1 MTSYPAFCDHIL
13 HQNELVAAGICH
25 GDTWNLI
32 FINNMLG
39 EILKLSP
46 GRMDDEPF
54 LPRLTRCGFD
64 EVEES
69 LSEPHGGELIAHHK
83 EGSMYIIRWKSVSID
98 DSAGGEQVRLITMSK
113 IPVDQINRVAELP
126 WQELT
131 VLLDSIHD
139 GIWVIDSDGI
149 TLRVNKAMERIAGL
163 RAEEVIGKHVTEPM
177 HKGRFETCVTLRALI
192 EKRSVTMFD
201 DYSNGKRCLNT
212 STPIFDEKG
221 NVWRVIASIRDMT
234 ELETLQRKLTDLEME
249 TLAYK
254 ARLENLETEMDA
266 GFVGHSAPMRRLR
279 KEASKA
285 ARTEAITLILGE
297 TGTGKT
303 LTAKAIHDMGQ
314 RSAEPFIAV
323 NCGAI
328 PMSLMESE
336 LFGYEKGAF
345 TGAAKSGKP
354 GMFEL
359 AHKGTL
365 LLDEIGELPLPM
377 QAKLLQVLDGHP
389 FHRVGGTKPIT
400 VDVRV
405 IAATNKDLR
414 ELIRQGQFRSDLY
427 FRINVF
433 QLMLPPLRERTES
446 IFPLIG
452 SFSRGKIARESFTE
466 NAIHII
472 ETYDWPGNVRELRN
486 IVQRLGISCSDRPVR
501 ANDVIR
507 YFSDGTLS
515 APLFPV
521 MGDEAFLP
529 HGADSAPPN
538 AVKQAS
544 LHLPEQNPDRTR
556 LMETLERY
564 GYNLSAAARAMGI
577 TRATIYR
584 RMKKHGITVRR
595 RGE

>member
-266 GFVGHSAPMRRLR
+266 GFVGHSAPMQGSLQGRPHRSHHPHPRRNRNRQDADGQGHPRHGPAQRRTVHRGKLRGHPHVAYGIRIVRLR
-279 KEASKA
+279 K
-285 ARTEAITLILGE
+285 R
-297 TGTGKT
+297 
-303 LTAKAIHDMGQ
+303 
-314 RSAEPFIAV
+314 
-323 NCGAI
+323 
-328 PMSLMESE
+328 
-336 LFGYEKGAF
+336 
-345 TGAAKSGKP
+345 
-354 GMFEL
+354 
-359 AHKGTL
+359 
-365 LLDEIGELPLPM
+365 
-377 QAKLLQVLDGHP
+377 
-389 FHRVGGTKPIT
+389 
-400 VDVRV
+400 
-405 IAATNKDLR
+405 
-414 ELIRQGQFRSDLY
+414 
-427 FRINVF
+427 
-433 QLMLPPLRERTES
+433 
-446 IFPLIG
+446 
-452 SFSRGKIARESFTE
+452 
-466 NAIHII
+466 
-472 ETYDWPGNVRELRN
+472 
-486 IVQRLGISCSDRPVR
+486 RL
-501 ANDVIR
+501 
-507 YFSDGTLS
+507 
-515 APLFPV
+515 
-521 MGDEAFLP
+521 
-529 HGADSAPPN
+529 H
-538 AVKQAS
+538 
-544 LHLPEQNPDRTR
+544 
-556 LMETLERY
+556 
-564 GYNLSAAARAMGI
+564 
-577 TRATIYR
+577 
-584 RMKKHGITVRR
+584 R
-595 RGE
+595 RGQERQARHV

>member
-1 MTSYPAFCDHIL
+1 MTPQPAFCDHIL
-13 HQNELVAAGICH
+13 HQNELVAAGICR
-25 GDTWNLI
+25 GETWNLI

-46 GRMDDEPF
+46 GRADDEPF

-83 EGSMYIIRWKSVSID
+83 EGSMYIIRWKSVSAG
-98 DSAGGEQVRLITMSK
+98 DSADGEQVRLITMSK

-192 EKRSVTMFD
+192 EKRAVTMFD

-249 TLAYK
+249 TLSYK
-254 ARLENLETEMDA
+254 ARLENLQTEMDA

-303 LTAKAIHDMGQ
+303 LTAKAIHDMSQ

-328 PMSLMESE
+328 PENLFESE
-336 LFGYEKGAF
+336 FFGYKKGAF
-345 TGAAKSGKP
+345 TGA
-354 GMFEL
+354 L
-359 AHKGTL
+359 ADRKGCLDRADGGTL
-365 LLDEIGELPLPM
+365 FLDEIGEMPMDM
-377 QAKLLQVLDGHP
+377 QAKLLRAIQNNEIT
-389 FHRVGGTKPIT
+389 RVGGIRPIKLDIRYIAST
-400 VDVRV
+400 NCDLKKKVREG
-405 IAATNKDLR
+405 T
-414 ELIRQGQFRSDLY
+414 FRSDLY
-427 FRINVF
+427 YRLHVIPIQV
-433 QLMLPPLRERTES
+433 PPLRERE
-446 IFPLIG
+446 G
-452 SFSRGKIARESFTE
+452 DIARLSQHFVSEFNKQYHKNVVLSPE
-466 NAIHII
+466 NI
-472 ETYDWPGNVRELRN
+472 ELLENYSWPGNIRELRN
-486 IVQRLGISCSDRPVR
+486 VMEYLVVCCAPNGHVDNSYIYGTFDLSNQNAYVEYDPDQSL
-501 ANDVIR
+501 NDAITAYEKKYLENALR
-507 YFSDGTLS
+507 YARNLKEASQILNIDPSTVSRKLRQHGLTLQ
-515 APLFPV
+515 
-521 MGDEAFLP
+521 G
-529 HGADSAPPN
+529 
-538 AVKQAS
+538 K
-544 LHLPEQNPDRTR
+544 
-556 LMETLERY
+556 
-564 GYNLSAAARAMGI
+564 
-577 TRATIYR
+577 
-584 RMKKHGITVRR
+584 
-595 RGE
+595 

>member
-221 NVWRVIASIRDMT
+221 NVWRVIAS
-234 ELETLQRKLTDLEME
+234 
-249 TLAYK
+249 TLAAK
-254 ARLENLETEMDA
+254 
-266 GFVGHSAPMRRLR
+266 
-279 KEASKA
+279 
-285 ARTEAITLILGE
+285 
-297 TGTGKT
+297 TG
-303 LTAKAIHDMGQ
+303 
-314 RSAEPFIAV
+314 
-323 NCGAI
+323 
-328 PMSLMESE
+328 
-336 LFGYEKGAF
+336 
-345 TGAAKSGKP
+345 
-354 GMFEL
+354 
-359 AHKGTL
+359 
-365 LLDEIGELPLPM
+365 
-377 QAKLLQVLDGHP
+377 
-389 FHRVGGTKPIT
+389 
-400 VDVRV
+400 
-405 IAATNKDLR
+405 
-414 ELIRQGQFRSDLY
+414 
-427 FRINVF
+427 
-433 QLMLPPLRERTES
+433 
-446 IFPLIG
+446 
-452 SFSRGKIARESFTE
+452 
-466 NAIHII
+466 
-472 ETYDWPGNVRELRN
+472 
-486 IVQRLGISCSDRPVR
+486 
-501 ANDVIR
+501 
-507 YFSDGTLS
+507 
-515 APLFPV
+515 
-521 MGDEAFLP
+521 
-529 HGADSAPPN
+529 
-538 AVKQAS
+538 
-544 LHLPEQNPDRTR
+544 
-556 LMETLERY
+556 
-564 GYNLSAAARAMGI
+564 
-577 TRATIYR
+577 
-584 RMKKHGITVRR
+584 
-595 RGE
+595 